1 MSSAKAALVARIAA
15 LQRAREEE
23 GDVVIRTEGGAT
35 TRAHS
40 LVLSMGSEY
49 FKAALSSTWEREG
62 RAEQTLQ
69 AAPAAVA
76 IAIDFMYGIEVP
88 AGLGLEA
95 PGGLAEVLRLADM
108 LLAEELK
115 EEVARLLANHLA
127 VDNYRAICGLAE
139 RHQASALAAACAR
152 FVAEEVEAPDWAAI
166 QQAPSVATA
175 MARIAF
181 EKDKEKKFFKKR
193 EDYGSVPAYEDYVRS
208 VVREGTKVRVHRVCG
223 HHGYAHKT
231 GLCPHSGL
239 PASFVGTVLGDIT
252 RNSLR
257 VAWKARELAVFLGNV
272 EPLPADS

>member
-23 GDVVIRTEGGAT
+23 GDDVVIRTEGGAT

-49 FKAALSSTWEREG
+49 FKAALSSTWKREG

-88 AGLGLEA
+88 ADLGLEA

-115 EEVARLLANHLA
+115 EEVARRIAIYLA
-127 VDNYRAICGLAE
+127 VDNYSTICGLAE

-152 FVAEEVEAPDWAAI
+152 FVAEKVEAPDWAAI

-181 EKDKEKKFFKKR
+181 EKDKGKKFFKKR
-193 EDYGSVPAYEDYVRS
+193 EDYGSVQAYGDYVRS
-208 VVREGTKVRVHRVCG
+208 VVREGTKVRVHRQCG
-223 HHGYAHKT
+223 LGRT
-231 GLCPHSGL
+231 GCPSPCPHSG
-239 PASFVGTVLGDIT
+239 
-252 RNSLR
+252 
-257 VAWKARELAVFLGNV
+257 
-272 EPLPADS
+272 